1 MGGKCCKKYF
11 CCCCRFCG
19 CCNGNKI
26 SGITPE
32 DLEWMLNH
40 TPYEEKEIKLI
51 FTGNKNQF
59 NLRNYHI
66 INCALYKYIL

>member
-1 MGGKCCKKYF
+1 MYAFAFCILSNMGGKCCKKYF
-11 CCCCRFCG
+11 CCCCRG

-26 SGITPE
+26 SGISSE

-51 FTGNKNQF
+51 FSGNT
-59 NLRNYHI
+59 
-66 INCALYKYIL
+66 